1 MRRKLTPR
9 TLILTQALQSVAVAV
24 AIVFLGHF
32 MIWIVAQGVTMSD
45 ALGDAPAH
53 FEDQADAP

>member
-1 MRRKLTPR
+1 MEREPTRS

-32 MIWIVAQGVTMSD
+32 MIWMVAQAVMMPD
-45 ALGDAPAH
+45 ATGDTPPH